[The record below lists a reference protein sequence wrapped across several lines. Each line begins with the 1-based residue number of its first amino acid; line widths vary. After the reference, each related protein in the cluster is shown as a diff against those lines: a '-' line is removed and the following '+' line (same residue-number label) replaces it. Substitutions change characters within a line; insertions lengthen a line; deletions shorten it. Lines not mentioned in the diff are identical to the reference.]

1 MLAIVR
7 LIVPLLAAT
16 AVGVV
21 PIGVLFMV
29 PQMSQ
34 SNNMSRRMS
43 ARRGS
48 ITSSLMSG
56 EGHVLNLMMCFAA
69 GSLIGDALLH
79 MMVHSIF
86 DDYPSAQRTTSK
98 MLYCI
103 VGMFLFLAMDV
114 MTRTWTTSTQNTV
127 PLQNNSTESIYAE
140 LLPGSPI
147 SKQSLSPPS
156 GTSTPSPLQQEISKE
171 GMEGAKQNNASLTS
185 SSPQVRHRAPPSPDL
200 KMLGTGRSSVML
212 PDASFA
218 DSCHPNGAHNSGCC
232 SNGILSIVADA
243 FHNFTDGLA
252 LAAAFGKDFK
262 AGVTTTMA
270 IFFHEVP
277 HQLGDYAVLVKSGYS
292 HQKAIVMQFLT
303 ALAGYFGVVI
313 GVAVQSGWL
322 PRSLSVDEESLMP
335 FAAGGFLYV
344 AMCTILPTVLSD
356 DSKPRSVLSSFGQ
369 ISAFA
374 IGVGM
379 MLLWIEMHICKENL

>member
-7 LIVPLLAAT
+7 LIAPLLAAT

-21 PIGVLFMV
+21 PIGVLFLV
-29 PQMSQ
+29 PQMSRG
-34 SNNMSRRMS
+34 NMNRRMS
-43 ARRGS
+43 SRRES
-48 ITSSLMSG
+48 VASSLMFG
-56 EGHVLNLMMCFAA
+56 EGHALNLMMCFAA

-86 DDYPSAQRTTSK
+86 DDYPSAERTSSK

-103 VGMFLFLAMDV
+103 FGLFLFLVMDV
-114 MTRTWTTSTQNTV
+114 MTRAWTLAPQRIT
-127 PLQNNSTESIYAE
+127 PLQSNFAESMYAE

-147 SKQSLSPPS
+147 TKQSLSPPS

-171 GMEGAKQNNASLTS
+171 GTEDANQSNS
-185 SSPQVRHRAPPSPDL
+185 SSKATSPQVRHRAPPSPDL
-200 KMLGTGRSSVML
+200 KMLGTGRSSVLL

-218 DSCHPNGAHNSGCC
+218 SSCSSNHTPNSGCC

-292 HQKAIVMQFLT
+292 HQKAIAMQFLT
-303 ALAGYFGVVI
+303 ALAGYFGVVV

-322 PRSLSVDEESLMP
+322 PRSISVDEESLMP
-335 FAAGGFLYV
+335 LAAGGFLYV

-356 DSKPRSVLSSFGQ
+356 DSTPRSVFSSLGQ
-369 ISAFA
+369 IGAFA

-379 MLLWIEMHICKENL
+379 MMLLD